1 MAEDS
6 NTQVSKAHDMK
17 KMRTGH
23 KGGKCAQSGTDEI
36 SRKNR
41 QSGTFSGA
49 RERTS
54 IGEGCLQGMA
64 LEEISERQC

>member
-1 MAEDS
+1 MTEDS

-17 KMRTGH
+17 KMRTGQ
-23 KGGKCAQSGTDEI
+23 KGGKCAQSGTGEI
-36 SRKNR
+36 CRKSR
-41 QSGTFSGA
+41 QSKTFSRA

-54 IGEGCLQGMA
+54 IGKGCLQGMA